1 MVDYKCYVY
10 ISMLPVN
17 KAVIA
22 RPAGPS
28 STRPLLAEYALHGPF
43 CWFPLALLCAYHLL
57 MQLSITRVARVKTL
71 NNYNDTCLINFIIRW
86 S

>member
-1 MVDYKCYVY
+1 MQLENVY
-10 ISMLPVN
+10 SSMLPVN

-22 RPAGPS
+22 GPAGPL
-28 STRPLLAEYALHGPF
+28 STWPFLAEYALHGPF

-71 NNYNDTCLINFIIRW
+71 KKL
-86 S
+86 